1 MRRLAD
7 IETELEMARKT
18 VAFSDVKPQLSP
30 DAVHLLHANRHERR
44 RLASIDRTRG
54 TRKRRDK

>member
-1 MRRLAD
+1 
-7 IETELEMARKT
+7 MARKT